1 MHILIAVDGSRGA
14 QQAIRT
20 VADAHFPH
28 GTRVTL
34 VHVVTRYIPP
44 DTHVAQN
51 LAESLRTEEDRA
63 GQAIL
68 DQAVDL
74 LRADHL
80 TVDVHRVEGHPAEQI
95 VHAAGELKADLVVMG
110 ALGVTGWIR
119 MLLGSISATVVKHA
133 PCPVWVVKRPIKSRR
148 MDVLIASDGSDNA
161 RHAIQV
167 ASGLPYPQ
175 GTVCHLVHVVP
186 AANATLSLTGGQADP
201 PVLAP
206 LYKLGELHRQH
217 GERVLKQDAELLAP
231 HFDRVVPSIV
241 EGDARKQLLE
251 IAHEVE
257 ADLIVMGSK
266 GMSGFREF
274 LIGSVS
280 QKVLKYAECSVLIA
294 PLPDR

>member
-1 MHILIAVDGSRGA
+1 MHILIAVDGSKGA
-14 QQAIRT
+14 QNAVNT
-20 VADAHFPH
+20 VANAHFPR
-28 GTRVTL
+28 GTRITL
-34 VHVVTRYIPP
+34 VHVITRYIPP
-44 DTHVAQN
+44 DTRMAQG

-68 DQAVDL
+68 DQAITL
-74 LRADHL
+74 LQADHL

-95 VHAAGELKADLVVMG
+95 IHAASTFKADLVVMG

-119 MLLGSISATVVKHA
+119 MLLGSISAAVVKHS
-133 PCPVWVVKRPIKSRR
+133 PCPVWVVKRPIKPQR
-148 MDVLIASDGSDNA
+148 MDVVIASDGSDNA

-167 ASGLPYPQ
+167 ASALPYPS

-186 AANATLSLTGGQADP
+186 AANAALNLTGGEADP
-201 PVLAP
+201 PILSP
-206 LYKLGELHRQH
+206 MYKLGELHRQH
-217 GERVLKQDAELLAP
+217 GERILQQDADTLAP
-231 HFDRVVPSIV
+231 HFAQVIPSMV

-266 GMSGFREF
+266 GVSGFREF

-280 QKVLKYAECSVLIA
+280 LKVLKYAQCSVLIA
-294 PLPDR
+294 PLPDT